1 MLKDFVPKIFLTL
14 KIVVRMI
21 KDNIRQIAKF
31 ERVMSTKDKFL
42 FLSFRF
48 MDFATEFVQK

>member
-31 ERVMSTKDKFL
+31 ERVMSTKAKFL